1 MNQRITHFV
10 RRYAYRHSKKNI
22 LSEDIGKFRYDLNYV
37 KSNRVKFGYDNYK
50 VVGLFIST
58 ESTEINYEIG
68 TFSFTPEVTYITKNY
83 IFPEFFQIYFNTIE
97 EIYSIPEKFE
107 GYNRTLEII
116 QNEYKELTSVLELSK
131 NIQTKASEII
141 KDSQEIDNKLVDKI
155 KNFRETLINLNS
167 RDKNKLILEGEIKEY
182 INTDKKW
189 TVIKVREM
197 SKGYD
202 IFKGIKLT
210 REYLT
215 KWAKE

>member
-1 MNQRITHFV
+1 M
-10 RRYAYRHSKKNI
+10 
-22 LSEDIGKFRYDLNYV
+22 NYV

-58 ESTEINYEIG
+58 ESAEINYEIG
-68 TFSFTPEVTYITKNY
+68 TFSFNPEVTYITKNY

-155 KNFRETLINLNS
+155 KNFRETLAPPVPTPSVLINLNS

-202 IFKGIKLT
+202 IFKGVKLT

-215 KWAKE
+215 KWAKS

>member
-1 MNQRITHFV
+1 MPTRC
-10 RRYAYRHSKKNI
+10 A
-22 LSEDIGKFRYDLNYV
+22 
-37 KSNRVKFGYDNYK
+37 
-50 VVGLFIST
+50 
-58 ESTEINYEIG
+58 
-68 TFSFTPEVTYITKNY
+68 
-83 IFPEFFQIYFNTIE
+83 
-97 EIYSIPEKFE
+97 

-116 QNEYKELTSVLELSK
+116 QNKYKELTSVLELSK

-155 KNFRETLINLNS
+155 NNFRETLINLNS

-210 REYLT
+210 RKVL
-215 KWAKE
+215 K